1 MLFTYIIS
9 FEIAYTMGWP
19 LFGMIVSIALNM
31 GLHRDGSLF
40 NLDPYETEV
49 RRRLWSILVMID
61 GYHPLNSRR
70 LIS

>member
-1 MLFTYIIS
+1 MTYNL
-9 FEIAYTMGWP
+9 GWP

-49 RRRLWSILVMID
+49 RRRIWSILIMID
-61 GYHPLNSRR
+61 GYLYLPFK
-70 LIS
+70 LIL